1 MKYLFIIFLFAS
13 CLQQVKKEDRELD
26 RGAQEVQRL
35 AFWHRQYY
43 LEVLKWTNRNKD
55 SAEFYQYKADSLL
68 DEYKAEMRRYDSLSK
83 IYKQ

>member
-1 MKYLFIIFLFAS
+1 MKYLLIIFLFTS
-13 CLQQVKKEDRELD
+13 CLQQTKRGDRELENQ
-26 RGAQEVQRL
+26 AQEVQRL

-55 SAEFYQYKADSLL
+55 SAAFYQSKADSVL
-68 DEYKAEMRRYDSLSK
+68 DEYRVEMRRYDSLSK